1 MLESTAEQLVVP
13 SPIVGETGFMI
24 GQILGGVAEA
34 RFLRALADGELQVE
48 QLTTTDLGRMAQLVE
63 TYGDLP
69 LGTADASVIAVAERL
84 QVETVATL
92 DHRHFTVVRPQHVPA
107 LRLVP

>member
-1 MLESTAEQLVVP
+1 
-13 SPIVGETGFMI
+13 MI
-24 GQILGGVAEA
+24 GQILGVAAEA

-48 QLTTTDLGRMAQLVE
+48 EMTTADPGRMAQLVE

-84 QVETVATL
+84 HAETVATL
-92 DHRHFTVVRPQHVPA
+92 DHRHFTVVRPRHIPV
-107 LRLVP
+107 LRLAP